1 MTFESLSKTGRIAIN
16 INGDFEDRVLI
27 EKAVRAE
34 RVVDTVWVGDS
45 DFFRSPFQV
54 AELIAE
60 NTDLNVGFGILRSTK
75 CQNIISELERFR
87 KYGDRIIVGIAA
99 GDGGSIGMV
108 ERCIRKIKERYGF
121 PVVAGGTGK
130 IAIRTLSKTADGFL
144 LNHISPEHVTWA
156 LRHSSAKFNAA
167 YGPALIFPSEFE
179 QDLILAAALVMGSS
193 KSFLSEM
200 GYRDVFEHVAR
211 IDLLKLILK
220 RQKGADLGGESDF
233 IELLQHRDFLME
245 KFTLSGTQRTFV
257 KKLSELMTIVDQV
270 ILSDPFFRDENFDEK
285 LAKVLKILEMD

>member
-1 MTFESLSKTGRIAIN
+1 MKTGRIAIN

-34 RVVDTVWVGDS
+34 KVVGTVWIGDS
-45 DFFRSPFQV
+45 DFFRSPFHV

-60 NTDLNVGFGILRSTK
+60 NTELNVGFGILRATK
-75 CQNIISELERFR
+75 CRNIISELGKFR

-99 GDGGSIGMV
+99 GDGGNVGMA
-108 ERCIRKIKERYGF
+108 ERCIRKIKEKYDF

-130 IAIRTLSKTADGFL
+130 IAIRTLSNTADGIL

-156 LRHSSAKFNAA
+156 LRYSCAKFNAA
-167 YGPALIFPSEFE
+167 YGPALILPSEFE
-179 QDLILAAALVMGSS
+179 QDLLLASALVMGSS

-200 GYRDVFEHVAR
+200 GYQDVFERVAR

-220 RQKGADLGGESDF
+220 RQKGDDLSDESDF
-233 IELLQHRDFLME
+233 IELLQHRDFLLE
-245 KFTLSGTQRTFV
+245 KFTLSGTQKAFAE
-257 KKLSELMTIVDQV
+257 KLSELMTIVDQV

-285 LAKVLKILEMD
+285 LAKVLKYLKMN